1 MNIAKVKNSA
11 DFVNYVK
18 PGLEMIGLETEDSLL
33 LTASGGEVRFGAGV
47 SGAGNAVPGA
57 GSSGKWSSRPSAG
70 NNAVSG
76 ASNSGIWR
84 N

>member
-18 PGLEMIGLETEDSLL
+18 PRMEMVEIEIEGSLL
-33 LTASGGEVRFGAGV
+33 LTASDNPTQSKATISIGT
-47 SGAGNAVPGA
+47 
-57 GSSGKWSSRPSAG
+57 SAG
-70 NNAVSG
+70 TFTGGSKQTATR
-76 ASNSGIWR
+76 R